1 MTLQIGIRTMVVILW
16 SRDPVEKK
24 LGEGQRG
31 GLDMMITGRSNVT
44 CNYVI
49 SVCSF
54 Q

>member
-1 MTLQIGIRTMVVILW
+1 MVVIPW

-31 GLDMMITGRSNVT
+31 GFDTMITGRSNVT
-44 CNYVI
+44 RNYVI